1 VWFVAIYA
9 TTSVRRKFKAFMK
22 GAKSRRAGGGRSQT
36 RTKKPKIIKAPS
48 LPLSV
53 GMLPNL
59 LGYNVRRAEIA
70 LWRDFSRT
78 VGEGEVRPA
87 LFSLMILV
95 EANPGVAQ
103 IDIANQLD
111 IDKATVVGLVQRLQR
126 RQCVDCRQSDV
137 DRRRQGIFLTERGQ
151 KELNQ
156 LRQEMLEHETRFTRL
171 FSAQELAQLFTLLR
185 RIHP

>member
-1 VWFVAIYA
+1 MRDDTAGQN
-9 TTSVRRKFKAFMK
+9 SKAVMK
-22 GAKSRRAGGGRSQT
+22 GAKNRRAGSGRSPT
-36 RTKKPKIIKAPS
+36 RTKSAKVAKAPS

-53 GMLPNL
+53 GILPNL

-111 IDKATVVGLVQRLQR
+111 IDKATIVGLVQRLQK
-126 RQCVDCRQSDV
+126 RQCVVCRQSEV

-156 LRQEMLEHETRFTRL
+156 LRQEMLDHETRFTRL

>member
-1 VWFVAIYA
+1 MKKA
-9 TTSVRRKFKAFMK
+9 TI
-22 GAKSRRAGGGRSQT
+22 RRADAHAKIGNPRNGS
-36 RTKKPKIIKAPS
+36 PKISKRAVKTSKTPA

-53 GMLPNL
+53 GILPNL

-78 VGEGEVRPA
+78 VGDGEVRPA

-126 RQCVDCRQSDV
+126 RNFVLCQESST
-137 DRRRQGIFLTERGQ
+137 DRRRQGIFLTEGGRE
-151 KELNQ
+151 ELNR
-156 LRQEMLEHETRFTRL
+156 LRREMLEHETRFTRL

>member
-1 VWFVAIYA
+1 MRNPMPKRTKTLVK
-9 TTSVRRKFKAFMK
+9 R
-22 GAKSRRAGGGRSQT
+22 AKSGVEVSARP
-36 RTKKPKIIKAPS
+36 KKRGAPAKAAKAPS
-48 LPLSV
+48 QPLSV
-53 GMLPNL
+53 GLLPNL

-78 VGEGEVRPA
+78 VGEGDVRPA
-87 LFSLMILV
+87 MFSLMILV

-111 IDKATVVGLVQRLQR
+111 IDKATVVGLVHRLQQ
-126 RQCVDCRQSDV
+126 RQCVVSQQSTA
-137 DRRRQGIFLTERGQ
+137 DRRRQGIYLTDRGE
-151 KELNQ
+151 KELNK

-171 FSAQELAQLFTLLR
+171 FSAAELAQLFALLR